1 MGNIIRVFLKT
12 FLFINLFRNE
22 RVRRKKKLH
31 VNICTSYVGRCKP
44 LSSGKGRLL
53 KPDKE
58 AMWQVSWEELW
69 ALA

>member
-1 MGNIIRVFLKT
+1 MNVC
-12 FLFINLFRNE
+12 
-22 RVRRKKKLH
+22 VRRKKKLH
-31 VNICTSYVGRCKP
+31 VNIYTSYAGLWKP

-58 AMWQVSWEELW
+58 AMWQVSWDELW